1 MQQFNEYINQVVE
14 KLDVSKKKKEEMA
27 DEFRDHLDM
36 LKKDLLEN
44 GLTEE
49 EAAAGAIRIFGDS
62 RLLKSQL
69 SKSSGGYRTV
79 SNVIFGM
86 VFTCLLFFCSV
97 KVPIP
102 GIKSWDQIENP
113 ELFITVIFTVSA
125 LILFIPLG
133 YFLPVIFKRAG
144 KVIYIWSAALVLS
157 PVVTILTSTDF
168 RGMDTELLLPYVTG
182 GLIGSLLGFC
192 LLKLVNRV
200 SGRFKQLKL
209 Q

>member
-1 MQQFNEYINQVVE
+1 MQRFDEYINQV
-14 KLDVSKKKKEEMA
+14 LGNLNVSRRKKEEMA

-49 EAAAGAIRIFGDS
+49 EAAAGAIRTFGDS

-86 VFTCLLFFCSV
+86 AFTFLLFFCSI

-102 GIKSWDQIENP
+102 GMKSWDQIENT
-113 ELFITVIFTVSA
+113 ELFITFIFTVSA

-144 KVIYIWSAALVLS
+144 KVMYIWAAALVLS

-168 RGMDTELLLPYVTG
+168 RGMDTELLFPYVIG
-182 GLIGSLLGFC
+182 GLVGSLLGFC

-200 SGRFKQLKL
+200 SGRLIQLKL
-209 Q
+209 